1 MAEFMQKNPGE
12 EQHGKHAYR
21 HVRTACDDQENRLV
35 VMKDNQVK
43 NLLVS
48 LLIAAVGCLAFWAY
62 DAQVRVDEY
71 NTKVNS
77 LSETIQAITAK
88 QSADQ
93 ESNLKDLEENKLVDD
108 RVKALEATVQS
119 QQIAIDELT
128 AKLSRKKK

>member
-1 MAEFMQKNPGE
+1 MN
-12 EQHGKHAYR
+12 
-21 HVRTACDDQENRLV
+21 DDQENRLI

-43 NLLVS
+43 NLLAS
-48 LLIAAVGCLAFWAY
+48 LAVAAVGCLAYWAY

-77 LSETIQAITAK
+77 LTESVEAMSAK

-108 RVKALEATVQS
+108 RVKVLEALVIEQETKIV
-119 QQIAIDELT
+119 ELQT
-128 AKLSRKKK
+128 KLSKGKKK

>member
-1 MAEFMQKNPGE
+1 MN
-12 EQHGKHAYR
+12 
-21 HVRTACDDQENRLV
+21 DQ
-35 VMKDNQVK
+35 QVK

-71 NTKVNS
+71 NAKVNS
-77 LSETIQAITAK
+77 LTETILGLSAK

-108 RVKALEATVQS
+108 RVKVLEATVQN

-128 AKLSRKKK
+128 AKLSGKKK

>member
-1 MAEFMQKNPGE
+1 MSDKEKTLFA
-12 EQHGKHAYR
+12 
-21 HVRTACDDQENRLV
+21 
-35 VMKDNQVK
+35 
-43 NLLVS
+43 S
-48 LLIAAVGCLAFWAY
+48 LAVAAVGCLAYWAY

-77 LSETIQAITAK
+77 LTESVQAMSAK
-88 QSADQ
+88 QLADQ

-108 RVKALEATVQS
+108 RVKVLEATVQN

>member
-1 MAEFMQKNPGE
+1 M
-12 EQHGKHAYR
+12 
-21 HVRTACDDQENRLV
+21 
-35 VMKDNQVK
+35 
-43 NLLVS
+43 
-48 LLIAAVGCLAFWAY
+48 GCLAFWAY

-77 LSETIQAITAK
+77 LTETIQAITAK

-108 RVKALEATVQS
+108 RVKILEATVQS

>member
-1 MAEFMQKNPGE
+1 MNDQ
-12 EQHGKHAYR
+12 
-21 HVRTACDDQENRLV
+21 QENRLV
-35 VMKDNQVK
+35 VMSDDQVK
-43 NLLVS
+43 NLLAS
-48 LLIAAVGCLAFWAY
+48 LAIAAVGCLAYWAY

-77 LSETIQAITAK
+77 LTETIQAITAK

-108 RVKALEATVQS
+108 RVKILEATVQS
-119 QQIAIDELT
+119 QQVTINELT

>member
-1 MAEFMQKNPGE
+1 MN
-12 EQHGKHAYR
+12 
-21 HVRTACDDQENRLV
+21 DDQENRLV
-35 VMKDNQVK
+35 VIKDNQVK
-43 NLLVS
+43 NLLAS

-71 NTKVNS
+71 NAKVNS
-77 LSETIQAITAK
+77 LTKTIQAMSAK

-119 QQIAIDELT
+119 QQAVIDELT
-128 AKLSRKKK
+128 TKLSRKKK